1 MPTKGQR
8 DAQQRRNQGLT
19 ERQSAPTYNLI
30 SMFAPPQDEK
40 SPESSLLIGRSTQR
54 IANRAQIKKITEDV
68 PDEYLCKLTYAIMKK
83 PVFDPNTPDIKFER
97 KAIETALKIKDEN
110 PFTRQY
116 LTPDM
121 LVPDKIL
128 RKKIRLFL
136 SKETKV
142 YEEGDGQN
150 CSFFCCIM

>member
-1 MPTKGQR
+1 
-8 DAQQRRNQGLT
+8 
-19 ERQSAPTYNLI
+19 
-30 SMFAPPQDEK
+30 
-40 SPESSLLIGRSTQR
+40 
-54 IANRAQIKKITEDV
+54 
-68 PDEYLCKLTYAIMKK
+68 MKK
-83 PVFDPNTPDIKFER
+83 PVFDPKTPDIKFER

-136 SKETKV
+136 SKETKI
-142 YEEGDGQN
+142 YEEDDSQY
-150 CSFFCCIM
+150 CSFFCGIM